1 MTESVSGSSLLQAR
15 GDTHSISHDHS
26 HNHHIRSHHKRLHHQ
41 HQHQHLEK
49 KDEEEKAEDSSVVHI
64 VQTVDVIAVIDGSG
78 ATISLHTAAAPRPP
92 TNSALAPPNGL
103 APALP
108 DQKVAVAS
116 PTDDAADDTS
126 PTIIP
131 TPTPSLEPDSSAS
144 LSMSPSFPTVESYAK
159 ITSTPL
165 PSGSGSASGS
175 FPSFSGVTKN
185 TTSTTNTPTSQPIIS
200 PTPSPSPSPSP
211 SPLLSSSPTSLLS
224 NGTVTLKPF
233 LETNLTTSTL
243 PNSSGTVLF
252 NASFTTTLQSS
263 DYVTASIAPSTT
275 AASSS
280 PHATPASSDDGG
292 SVGVFDGAGGG
303 DSTAESGPSPSAT
316 LISSGGA
323 GSGSSADGSPDGS
336 PDGSSDGSSGS
347 GSKPT
352 PPGTVAGSVIGSVA
366 GVAFLL
372 VLALMLLRW
381 KKRQNALKLRD
392 SNKSPGGLITGAG
405 VAAGKDNPFD
415 DPHPPATANSSAMS
429 QRRSAPFAIPAALAN
444 LTGSQKRYSDRTD
457 AASVEGGEKGFQ
469 KVSGRKLPS
478 VLHYGGDGYSEPSNR
493 DTVMSDQSSM
503 SYYRDSQ
510 GFFSGPGMPRL
521 ALGSPMRPESG
532 VPVFHEGPARKAQT
546 ETGHFSPTN
555 LEPPARDPLGR
566 SHPSQDGSNRTHGSA
581 SRFTEEI

>member
-15 GDTHSISHDHS
+15 GDTRSTSHDHS

-92 TNSALAPPNGL
+92 TNSALALPNGL

-175 FPSFSGVTKN
+175 FPSFS
-185 TTSTTNTPTSQPIIS
+185 
-200 PTPSPSPSPSP
+200 
-211 SPLLSSSPTSLLS
+211 
-224 NGTVTLKPF
+224 
-233 LETNLTTSTL
+233 
-243 PNSSGTVLF
+243 
-252 NASFTTTLQSS
+252 
-263 DYVTASIAPSTT
+263 ASIAPSTT
-275 AASSS
+275 DASSS
-280 PHATPASSDDGG
+280 PHATPTSSDDGG
-292 SVGVFDGAGGG
+292 FVGAFNGPGGG
-303 DSTAESGPSPSAT
+303 DSTAESGPSPSGT

-323 GSGSSADGSPDGS
+323 GSGSSSNGSPDGS
-336 PDGSSDGSSGS
+336 PDGSSDGSSDS

-510 GFFSGPGMPRL
+510 GFFGGPGMPRL

>member
-15 GDTHSISHDHS
+15 GDTHSTSHGHS
-26 HNHHIRSHHKRLHHQ
+26 HNHHIRSHHKRLHQ
-41 HQHQHLEK
+41 HQHQLHLEK
-49 KDEEEKAEDSSVVHI
+49 KEVEEEDHPAEDSSVVHI
-64 VQTVDVIAVIDGSG
+64 VQTVDVVAVIDGSG
-78 ATISLHTAAAPRPP
+78 RTISLHTAAAPRPP
-92 TNSALAPPNGL
+92 TNSALANDL

-108 DQKVAVAS
+108 EHDELAQALPDHKVAVAS
-116 PTDDAADDTS
+116 PTDDAASDTS
-126 PTIIP
+126 NTIIP

-165 PSGSGSASGS
+165 PSGSASGHNLS
-175 FPSFSGVTKN
+175 HTVAVGVT
-185 TTSTTNTPTSQPIIS
+185 IAIA
-200 PTPSPSPSPSP
+200 
-211 SPLLSSSPTSLLS
+211 
-224 NGTVTLKPF
+224 VADPF

-263 DYVTASIAPSTT
+263 DYVTVSIAPSTV
-275 AASSS
+275 ASS
-280 PHATPASSDDGG
+280 PHATPTSSDDGG
-292 SVGVFDGAGGG
+292 SVGVFDGAGGDG
-303 DSTAESGPSPSAT
+303 STAGSAPSPSAT
-316 LISSGGA
+316 LISSDGA
-323 GSGSSADGSPDGS
+323 GSGSSDGSSIGPSDGSSDGSP
-336 PDGSSDGSSGS
+336 DGSSGS

-352 PPGTVAGSVIGSVA
+352 PPGTVAGSVLGSVA

-381 KKRQNALKLRD
+381 KKRQNALKLKD
-392 SNKSPGGLITGAG
+392 SNKGPGGLITGAG
-405 VAAGKDNPFD
+405 VAAGKDNPFE

-503 SYYRDSQ
+503 SHYRDSQ
-510 GFFSGPGMPRL
+510 GFFGGPGMPRL

-555 LEPPARDPLGR
+555 LEPPSRDPLGR